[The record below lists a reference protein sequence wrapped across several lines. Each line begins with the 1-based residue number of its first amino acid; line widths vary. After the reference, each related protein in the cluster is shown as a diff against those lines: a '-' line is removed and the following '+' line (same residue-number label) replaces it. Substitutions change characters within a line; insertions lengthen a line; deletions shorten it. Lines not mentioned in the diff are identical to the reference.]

1 MKSQLIGTCL
11 LAGLL
16 AGCAASGGQTTQ
28 GQATQSQAT
37 QGQPTEGRLT
47 GRMVME
53 GGPMGPGGQQPGERP
68 ISGTVTITAPG
79 HKPVTVTVGSS
90 GTFSVPLPTGRYHV
104 SGRSPAVMT
113 VDGGHSRQDP
123 FSPPASVVVTA
134 GHTATVTLASIVP

>member
-16 AGCAASGGQTTQ
+16 AGCAAAG
-28 GQATQSQAT
+28 GQATQNQTT
-37 QGQPTEGRLT
+37 QNQTADGRLT

-90 GTFSVPLPTGRYHV
+90 GTFSVPLPAGRYHV
-104 SGRSPAVMT
+104 SGRSPAVTT
-113 VDGGHSRQDP
+113 VDGGHSREDP

-134 GHTATVTLASIVP
+134 GHTATVTLTSIVP